1 MNRLG
6 ALALPIAH
14 AVGLAAQAPGTAPAG
29 VRGVVADTR
38 GSVTGAEVRLVGDT
52 RDRLFVTTTDSLGAF
67 EFRRVMPG
75 VWTLVARRIGYR
87 IHTQA
92 LVVHEGVS
100 SVVQILLD
108 PVPRSLDTVTVA
120 REGLTPARY
129 GPISRMDEFY
139 RRRARGRG
147 RFFTREDLA
156 ASGRTMLTDL
166 LRLVPGAR
174 VKTFPGNVAEVAFA
188 RCSSPV
194 NLSASGPV
202 GRGASSAASR
212 VPLVA
217 LYLNGIRVDTASVRQ
232 TIAELALSEIEAV
245 EVYRGVS
252 ELPPEAMGNACSAIF
267 VWTRFGPG

>member
-1 MNRLG
+1 MSRLG
-6 ALALPIAH
+6 ALALPIIH
-14 AVGLAAQAPGTAPAG
+14 TVGLAAQAPGAPG
-29 VRGVVADTR
+29 VRGLVADAS
-38 GSVTGAEVRLVGDT
+38 GPVTGAEVRLVGDT
-52 RDRLFVTTTDSLGAF
+52 RDRLFVTATDSLGAF

-75 VWTLVARRIGYR
+75 VWTLVVRRIGYR

-92 LVVHEGVS
+92 LVVRDGVS
-100 SVVQILLD
+100 SVVQIHLD

-147 RFFTREDLA
+147 RFFTREELA
-156 ASGRTMLTDL
+156 ESGRTMLTDL

-174 VKTFPGNVAEVAFA
+174 VKTFPGNIAEVAFA

-194 NLSASGPV
+194 NLSASGNV
-202 GRGASSAASR
+202 GGGMGSGVSR

-217 LYLNGIRVDTASVRQ
+217 LYLNGIRIDSASVRQ
-232 TIAELALSEIEAV
+232 TIAELALSEIEAL

-252 ELPPEAMGNACSAIF
+252 ELPLEAMGNACAAIF